1 MGIVAEEA
9 DESVLWLELLEEANI
24 LSHDKLSAITA
35 EAKEL
40 TAIFSTSLKTAKDNK

>member
-1 MGIVAEEA
+1 MGVVAEEA
-9 DESVLWLELLEEANI
+9 DESVLWFELLEEANI

-40 TAIFSTSLKTAKDNK
+40 TAISTSLKTAKDNR